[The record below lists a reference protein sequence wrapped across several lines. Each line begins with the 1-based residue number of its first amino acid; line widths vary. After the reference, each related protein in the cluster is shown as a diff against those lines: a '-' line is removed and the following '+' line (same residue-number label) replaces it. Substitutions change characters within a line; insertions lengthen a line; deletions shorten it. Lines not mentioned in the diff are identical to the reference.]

1 MFSLNV
7 TCGADEKDLLI
18 AELWENGSTGI
29 VESDQPGGLYGLQAF
44 FEDDVDSGAL
54 IEKFG
59 GEREAADDRDWM
71 ETARAM
77 LQPMVV
83 GSRFFLVPKWRDDP
97 APAGRFRIVVN
108 SGLAFGTGAH
118 ETTRLCLEL
127 LERYVK
133 LGMTVVDVGTG
144 SGILSEAAALLGAI
158 RVFACDVD
166 ENAARIA
173 NRNFRET
180 GTRAIAFTGSAPA
193 MLSGI
198 ADLVVANI
206 SPEWIVGLAAEWF
219 RLLRPGG
226 AVILSGFEAQDIE
239 RIRHTLHA
247 VGGEVRETRSELEW
261 RAVVA
266 YRRGT
271 V

>member
-1 MFSLNV
+1 MFFLNV
-7 TCGADEKDLLI
+7 SCRADEKDLLI
-18 AELWENGSTGI
+18 AELWDNGSTGI
-29 VESDQPGGLYGLQAF
+29 VESDQPGGFYRLRAF
-44 FEDDVDSGAL
+44 FENDSGADVL
-54 IEKFG
+54 TAKFG
-59 GEREAADDRDWM
+59 GVREAAEDRNWV
-71 ETARAM
+71 ESAREM
-77 LQPMVV
+77 LQPTPV
-83 GSRFFLVPKWRDDP
+83 GSRFFLVPQWRDDP
-97 APAGRFRIVVN
+97 APPGRLRILVN

-133 LGMTVVDVGTG
+133 VGMTVVDVGTG
-144 SGILSEAAALLGAI
+144 SGILSEAAALLGAK

-166 ENAARIA
+166 ENAVRIA
-173 NRNFRET
+173 NQNFRET
-180 GTRAIAFTGSAPA
+180 GVRAVAFTGSAPS
-193 MLSGI
+193 LRSGI

-219 RLLRPGG
+219 RLARPDG
-226 AVILSGFEAQDIE
+226 AVILSGFEEEDID

-247 VGGEVRETRSELEW
+247 AGGEIGETRSELEW

-266 YRRGT
+266 YRRGP